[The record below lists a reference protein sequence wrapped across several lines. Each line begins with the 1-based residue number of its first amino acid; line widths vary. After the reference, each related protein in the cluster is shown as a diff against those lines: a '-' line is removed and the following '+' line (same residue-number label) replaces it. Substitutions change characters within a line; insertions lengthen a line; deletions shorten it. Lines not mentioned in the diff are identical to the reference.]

1 MQFYTVINGFLGAF
15 TTSFETFII
24 PCAVYNYVYWR
35 QEARNNCPRPPFQLG
50 HLPYTCRSVGFRVQ
64 GSII

>member
-1 MQFYTVINGFLGAF
+1 MRPHLVQFYTVINGFLGAF

-35 QEARNNCPRPPFQLG
+35 KEARDKCPRPPFQ
-50 HLPYTCRSVGFRVQ
+50 
-64 GSII
+64 